1 MSSIAENLCTFPAT
15 PAYPHHRYVV
25 ALASPKYVGD
35 HLLPLHLLP
44 RPLFYAPPVQT
55 INNTIESYPFQPLPD
70 CPVTVTVND
79 DDTIY
84 VLEEEESDTTL
95 WRHKVVM
102 CVATPVRPFRDRDLP
117 LVLHLNILVAYFGV
131 QEIYRGIEIILIN
144 YIHAE
149 EPTNEFGDPIR
160 K

>member
-1 MSSIAENLCTFPAT
+1 MHISGYTRIPTSSLRGGTGQPQICRRPFIASS
-15 PAYPHHRYVV
+15 
-25 ALASPKYVGD
+25 LAS
-35 HLLPLHLLP
+35 L

-55 INNTIESYPFQPLPD
+55 INNTIESYPFQPLPN

-84 VLEEEESDTTL
+84 VLEEEESHTTL
-95 WRHKVVM
+95 WRHKAVM

-131 QEIYRGIEIILIN
+131 EKMYSGI
-144 YIHAE
+144 
-149 EPTNEFGDPIR
+149 
-160 K
+160 